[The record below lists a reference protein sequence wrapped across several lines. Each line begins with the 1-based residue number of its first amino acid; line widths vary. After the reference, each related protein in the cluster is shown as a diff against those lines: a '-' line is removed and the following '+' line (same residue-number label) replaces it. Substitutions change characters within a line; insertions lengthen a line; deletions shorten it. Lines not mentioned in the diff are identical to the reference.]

1 MKRDRVARSLMGL
14 LTLALLLAVGATGS
28 LAGDPD
34 RTVEKVSGS
43 PFQATVQQLEAAVK
57 ANRLMIVGQM
67 NHQNMLTMMN
77 MKIKGSQTIEVFHPQ
92 YGKILLE
99 NDAAA
104 AIAVPLR
111 LYVYERADGK
121 TVVTY
126 YKPSAAFAPFKHPE
140 LDNLGKTLDGI
151 LHEIVEAATR

>member
-1 MKRDRVARSLMGL
+1 MKSARPARCGFWLL
-14 LTLALLLAVGATGS
+14 VLTLTVGPGVSHSGAAD
-28 LAGDPD
+28 LE
-34 RTVEKVSGS
+34 RTVEKIANS
-43 PFQATVQQLEAAVK
+43 PFQQTVSQLEAAVK

-92 YGKILLE
+92 YGKTLFE
-99 NDAAA
+99 TDPAAGI
-104 AIAVPLR
+104 AIPLR

-140 LDNLGKTLDGI
+140 LDKLGKTLDGM
-151 LHEIVEAATR
+151 LEAIAEGATR

>member
-1 MKRDRVARSLMGL
+1 MKRNL
-14 LTLALLLAVGATGS
+14 LGTPISLLAFALVLGAGIVPSMAADTE
-28 LAGDPD
+28 

-77 MKIKGSQTIEVFHPQ
+77 MKIKGSQTFEVFHPQ
-92 YGKILLE
+92 YGKILFE
-99 NDAAA
+99 NEPAAGI
-104 AIAVPLR
+104 AIPLR

-121 TVVTY
+121 TIVTY
-126 YKPSAAFAPFKHPE
+126 YMPSAAFAPFKHPE
-140 LDNLGKTLDGI
+140 LDKLGKTLDGI
-151 LHEIVEAATR
+151 LQTIVEAATR